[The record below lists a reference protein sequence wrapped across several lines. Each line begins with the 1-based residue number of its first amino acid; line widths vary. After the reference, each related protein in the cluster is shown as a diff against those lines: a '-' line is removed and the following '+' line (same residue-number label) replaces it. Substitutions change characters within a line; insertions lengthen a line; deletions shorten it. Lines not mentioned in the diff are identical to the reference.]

1 MQALGGD
8 TKKSL
13 SEVGHADVLVGI
25 PSYNSASTIGNV
37 IAQSA
42 AGMSQYLADRRNLIF
57 ISDGGSTDETVQM
70 AKSVQLA
77 GGIQLVAGRYQGIA
91 GKGSAVK
98 AIFEAV
104 LDVGATS
111 VVMLDSDLR
120 SVTPSWI
127 ELLARPVLD
136 GAGLITP
143 RYARHK
149 YDGTITN
156 QLCFP
161 LTQALYGK
169 RVRQPIGGDF
179 GLSGRLVRTLLE
191 SPLWDTQFVPR
202 FGIDI
207 FITSSALAQGF
218 KVEEADLGAKIHE
231 SKDPALQLASMFREV
246 VGSALVC
253 MRQYERSWRPI
264 RGSSPV
270 RLHKNEIVKA
280 EPPAVS
286 VNLDRLIRES
296 RAVYSEARYFKS
308 ALPTEL
314 RRTLDSTMS
323 GAQSESDIPVD
334 VWAQTIYQISSKFK
348 TSTENEISMLL
359 EGLRGVW
366 EARVAAFVRDTAQMT
381 NEEAERKVEE
391 EAKLFEA
398 TKGQLLEIYGE
409 G

>member
-1 MQALGGD
+1 MQALDGD

-13 SEVGHADVLVGI
+13 SKVGHADVLIGI
-25 PSYNSASTIGNV
+25 PSYNSARTIGHV
-37 IAQSA
+37 VAQSA
-42 AGMSQYLADRRNLIF
+42 AGMSQYLADRRNLIL
-57 ISDGGSTDETVQM
+57 ISDGGSTDETVQI
-70 AKSVQLA
+70 AKDVPLA
-77 GGIQLVAGRYQGIA
+77 NGIRLIACRYQGIP

-98 AIFEAV
+98 AIFEAA

-111 VVMLDSDLR
+111 VAMLDSDLR
-120 SVTPSWI
+120 SITPSWVK
-127 ELLARPVLD
+127 LLVCPILD

-143 RYARHK
+143 RYTRHK

-161 LTQALYGK
+161 LTRTLYGK

-179 GLSGRLVRTLLE
+179 GLSERLVKTLLE
-191 SPLWDTQFVPR
+191 SPLWETPFVPR

-218 KVEEADLGAKIHE
+218 TVEEADLGVKIHE

-246 VGSALVC
+246 AGSALVC
-253 MRQYERSWRPI
+253 MRQYERSWRLI

-270 RLHKNEIVKA
+270 RLHRNEITKA

-286 VNLDRLIRES
+286 VDLGRLIRES
-296 RAVYSEARYFKS
+296 KAVYSESRYFKS
-308 ALPTEL
+308 VLSMEL
-314 RRTLDSTMS
+314 RRRLDSTMS
-323 GAQSESDIPVD
+323 ATQNSLEIPID
-334 VWAQTIYQISSKFK
+334 VWTNTVYEASSKFK
-348 TSTENEISMLL
+348 TSTENEMSMLL

-366 EARVAAFVRDTAQMT
+366 GARVATFVRHTADMT

-398 TKGQLLEIYGE
+398 TKGQLLATYDKG
-409 G
+409 